1 MGNKSSWDT
10 FRPRPI
16 TESRPLK
23 HVGRKK
29 WGTQDALRAHK
40 GLPLFLV
47 RFDFKKPELP
57 KGSPSQSFGDNGS
70 N

>member
-1 MGNKSSWDT
+1 MSNQEWATQYNFARRNTPS
-10 FRPRPI
+10 I

-40 GLPLFLV
+40 GLPPFSV
-47 RFDFKKPELP
+47 PFDF
-57 KGSPSQSFGDNGS
+57 
-70 N
+70 